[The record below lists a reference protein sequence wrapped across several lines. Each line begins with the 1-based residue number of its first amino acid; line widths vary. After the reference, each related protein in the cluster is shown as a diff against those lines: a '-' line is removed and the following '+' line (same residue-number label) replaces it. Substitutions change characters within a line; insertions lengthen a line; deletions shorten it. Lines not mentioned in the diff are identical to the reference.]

1 MASEDRSMKYVA
13 QSAWFSIAIL
23 WICLSLT
30 ASPAWGQFTDAAADA
45 TLLPSVAEGF
55 EVTLVASEPL
65 VRQPC
70 SMAFDRRGRLFIGMG
85 PQYRNPTPETDGD
98 RVVLVLDENHDGK
111 ADRIHAFGEGLNAIQ
126 GLLWVGDDLWVANA
140 PDLTILRDLDGD
152 DVADRYTRLYT
163 DLGNLEHGLHGLQLG
178 PDGRV
183 YMSKGNSKGLTQPG
197 RLAPKAFR
205 DLWGVDA
212 PAGTPDI
219 PAPEVFTRESYRR
232 NYHDPADDWGLDGGI
247 LRCQPDGSQLE
258 VVCRGFRNPWDIAF
272 DSGFDGIGTDN
283 DQTEGDRVFSVLP
296 GGHFGWNH
304 PWSSH
309 WSDRLHLPTAPVSGP
324 LFEGSG
330 TGVTYY
336 DADQFPEPYRRVF
349 FINDWLSKTT
359 YLWRPHWDGGLMRPA
374 EGGWQPFVVGGQA
387 LFRPTDLEVGPDG
400 ALWILGWSRGYG
412 VEWDDQGQM
421 TNEGRIYRV
430 AATSVPSHSLG
441 EPQANESDRS
451 IERSTLENCVAE
463 FRSPLMVRR
472 RDAQLALLQIG
483 SSAIDPVIGR
493 LKAGMLDECQ
503 ETWLVWTLGQFDL
516 LDKKSIKR
524 CSIGP
529 PLILCDR
536 SC

>member
-1 MASEDRSMKYVA
+1 MKYVA

-197 RLAPKAFR
+197 RVAPKAFR
-205 DLWGVDA
+205 D
-212 PAGTPDI
+212 
-219 PAPEVFTRESYRR
+219 
-232 NYHDPADDWGLDGGI
+232 
-247 LRCQPDGSQLE
+247 
-258 VVCRGFRNPWDIAF
+258 
-272 DSGFDGIGTDN
+272 
-283 DQTEGDRVFSVLP
+283 
-296 GGHFGWNH
+296 
-304 PWSSH
+304 
-309 WSDRLHLPTAPVSGP
+309 
-324 LFEGSG
+324 
-330 TGVTYY
+330 
-336 DADQFPEPYRRVF
+336 
-349 FINDWLSKTT
+349 
-359 YLWRPHWDGGLMRPA
+359 
-374 EGGWQPFVVGGQA
+374 
-387 LFRPTDLEVGPDG
+387 
-400 ALWILGWSRGYG
+400 
-412 VEWDDQGQM
+412 
-421 TNEGRIYRV
+421 
-430 AATSVPSHSLG
+430 
-441 EPQANESDRS
+441 
-451 IERSTLENCVAE
+451 
-463 FRSPLMVRR
+463 
-472 RDAQLALLQIG
+472 
-483 SSAIDPVIGR
+483 
-493 LKAGMLDECQ
+493 
-503 ETWLVWTLGQFDL
+503 
-516 LDKKSIKR
+516 
-524 CSIGP
+524 
-529 PLILCDR
+529 
-536 SC
+536 